1 MFKELLLCQLVG
13 ECVDVLKPGED
24 RADVGELDDM
34 AGVELLAEQGGVFE
48 GLLGRRSD
56 RYAHEAIVAA

>member
-1 MFKELLLCQLVG
+1 MFEEFLLCQLVG
-13 ECVDVLKPGED
+13 ECVDVLEAGEH

-34 AGVELLAEQGGVFE
+34 AGVEFLAEQGGVFQ

-56 RYAHEAIVAA
+56 RYAHEDIVAA